1 MSDSTSSLP
10 SLALIAT
17 GGTIAGRGSQD
28 RYVAGSLEA
37 EALFEAVPA
46 LRELARWRIEQ
57 PFSLDSRDLTPA
69 HWLMLAARAQALLE
83 DPAISG
89 LVIPHGTDTLEET
102 AFALHLLLP
111 VGKPIVLTAAMRPAD
126 SLSADGPLNLLQ
138 AAQVALAGESRNRGV
153 LVVSNESIHAAREI
167 SKIRT
172 HAPDALA
179 SPTTGSLGSVCGS
192 AIRYACPAGEARPAW
207 LPLVSPEAMPRVEI
221 LPAYAG
227 VDAYLFDAALSAGA
241 SGLVLALPGHG
252 SLPEALRPSVRRAI
266 SAGVMIVRASRIG
279 PGVWHNH
286 NEDDDGLGLIAAE
299 RLNAWQARVLLIL
312 ALASGLEKTG
322 IASLF
327 ARL

>member
-1 MSDSTSSLP
+1 MSESSPSLP

-37 EALFEAVPA
+37 EALFEAVPE
-46 LRELARWRIEQ
+46 LRELASWRIEE
-57 PFSLDSRDLTPA
+57 PFSLDSRDLAPA
-69 HWLMLAARAQALLE
+69 HWLTLASRAQALLE
-83 DPAISG
+83 KPEISG
-89 LVIPHGTDTLEET
+89 LVITHGTDTLEET

-111 VGKPIVLTAAMRPAD
+111 VGKPVVLTAAMRPAD

-167 SKIRT
+167 SKMRT

-179 SPTTGSLGSVCGS
+179 SPATGPLGSVCGTT
-192 AIRYACPAGEARPAW
+192 IRYACPAREAGPAW
-207 LPLVSPEAMPRVEI
+207 LSLVSQEALPRVEV

-227 VDAYLFDAALSAGA
+227 VDAHLFEATLASGA
-241 SGLVLALPGHG
+241 RGLVLALPGHG

-266 SAGVMIVRASRIG
+266 SAGVVVVRASRIG

-312 ALASGLEKTG
+312 ALASCLEKTE